1 MGQYRGETLVVVV
14 DGYFRMGLAPTG
26 LLDTS
31 QILARLSIRLPRLA
45 DDDTFHLL
53 TLQIRLQP
61 VEKL

>member
-1 MGQYRGETLVVVV
+1 MSLPPACYK
-14 DGYFRMGLAPTG
+14 

-31 QILARLSIRLPRLA
+31 QILTGLSIRLPRLT

-53 TLQIRLQP
+53 TLQIGLQP